1 MAQTLHDGSSMSPLL
16 RHHFPLVA
24 VWSALLPSAVGCGSD
39 GAPPG
44 PQSDPESGYFESSA
58 NNGGP
63 GKSEGAGA
71 PAAGPNL
78 GASDDAGGAEREIA
92 EADII
97 QLQGTT
103 LYAMSRTGGLSLID
117 VSNPSA
123 LKILGRYRT
132 SFTPFEMY
140 VKDDIVY
147 AMYSDWGQFVL
158 KDGTKD
164 EWVWKQTSQLLA
176 LDASDPAHIAKISE
190 FEMLGEISDSR
201 LVGDVLYAVS
211 YQNGSCWGCDSDHP
225 STNVMSINIARPEA
239 PAKVDELIFED
250 ESPEYGWGKRSIS
263 VTPERIYIAGPEY
276 GYQQPESSTI
286 QVVDISDP
294 QGDLEAGTSF
304 QVKGQIT
311 SRWQMDELDGTLR
324 VISQPWT
331 WWNNDIPPALET
343 FTVTSSQQIDKLA
356 HLDII
361 LPEREQL
368 RSVRFDGTRGYA
380 VTAVQQDPLFTF
392 DISDPSAPKQM
403 GELHMPGFLYHMEP
417 RGDRLLA
424 LGYDQGNG
432 LGAITVSLF
441 DVSNLAQPTMLQRV
455 NFGGSWAQL
464 PEDQDR
470 IHKVFKIDAE
480 NSAIFVPFSGWQA
493 DDASYCG
500 KSLNG
505 VQIMDYAG
513 DELTLRGMVA
523 SVGQARRAFIAG
535 GALFTV
541 AEQEVAAYDI
551 SNRDQPEQ
559 LSGAPIALNVS
570 LTLPTGDQLVRLRQD
585 WYSESMRLEVVS
597 KDSAD
602 AMVASTSFDLTQYLR
617 DNHGLSGCRYWYP
630 SNEPLFT
637 VGSTVWALIND
648 YGSWEYDGSGYSKG
662 RALLVGFSPDTGE
675 VTGSLEIPFQAGYWG
690 WSNTSRVVKGD
701 AVLLMQEGW
710 DQDGNQRS
718 LAALD
723 LSKPAA
729 PRLAYSV
736 ALPAD
741 DYYGSTGL
749 LDSGSELVT
758 SYARSVLGKDGVVR
772 HFALRIDVSDPLRPT
787 LIGQY
792 NVPGYLVDFDAEKAV
807 AVTLDHQPRSVA
819 GTSYEECSAKLPTS
833 YWDGNKTCIGYSAT
847 LNRVSLAGEQALV
860 LDSAR
865 MDELAWATPRRGDSR
880 LFFTNG
886 GYGGYSTGGIA
897 YDSIGGYYGWSWS
910 SQHITVVDSAT
921 LQHGTVEAPGVWN
934 SLPNGKS
941 LILAPSAGQPLTVI
955 DGTEATEPALLQGDE
970 TALGYT
976 NHLSVSGK
984 DVFLSQGDGGVQH
997 MTLP

>member
-1 MAQTLHDGSSMSPLL
+1 MSPLL
-16 RHHFPLVA
+16 RHRLPLVA
-24 VWSALLPSAVGCGSD
+24 LLSVLFPSAVGCGSD
-39 GAPPG
+39 VAAPG
-44 PQSDPESGYFESSA
+44 PQSDPETGYFESSA

-63 GKSEGAGA
+63 GRAEAGDGSIS
-71 PAAGPNL
+71 GPNL
-78 GASDDAGGAEREIA
+78 GAADDDAGGAEREIA

-123 LKILGRYRT
+123 LRILGRYRT

-158 KDGTKD
+158 KEGSED
-164 EWVWKQTSQLLA
+164 EWVWKQTSQLLS

-211 YQNGSCWGCDSDHP
+211 YQNGSCWGCDTDRP

-276 GYQQPESSTI
+276 GYERPENSTI

-304 QVKGQIT
+304 TVKGQIT

-331 WWNNDIPPALET
+331 WWNNDVPPALET

-356 HLDII
+356 HLDVI

-380 VTAVQQDPLFTF
+380 VTAVQEDPLFTF
-392 DISDPSAPKQM
+392 DISDPAAPKQM

-441 DVSNLAQPTMLQRV
+441 DVSDLAQPTMLERV

-470 IHKVFKIDAE
+470 IHKAFKIDPE
-480 NSAIFVPFSGWQA
+480 NGAIFVPFSGWQS
-493 DDASYCG
+493 DDLGYCG
-500 KSLNG
+500 RSLNG
-505 VQIMDYAG
+505 VQILDFAG
-513 DELTLRGMVA
+513 DTLALRGMV
-523 SVGQARRAFIAG
+523 SSLGQARRAFVAG

-551 SNRDQPEQ
+551 SNRDEPEQ

-570 LTLPTGDQLVRLRQD
+570 LTLPTGDKLVRLRQD

-602 AMVASTSFDLTQYLR
+602 AMVASTSLDLTQYLR
-617 DNHGLSGCRYWYP
+617 DEHGLSQCSYWYP

-648 YGSWEYDGSGYSKG
+648 YGSWEYDGDGYSKS
-662 RALLVGFSPDTGE
+662 RALLVGFSPETGE
-675 VTGSLEIPFQAGYWG
+675 VTGSLEVPFQAGYWG
-690 WSNTSRVVKGD
+690 WSNTSRVIKGD
-701 AVLLMQEGW
+701 VVLLMQNGYQE
-710 DQDGNQRS
+710 GNQRS

-723 LSKPAA
+723 LSNPAK
-729 PRLAYSV
+729 PRLAYSL

-741 DYYGSTGL
+741 EYYGSTGL

-758 SYARSVLGKDGVVR
+758 SYARSIPGKDGVVR
-772 HFALRIDVSDPLRPT
+772 HFALRIDVSRPLAPR
-787 LIGQY
+787 LIGRY

-807 AVTLDHQPRSVA
+807 AVTLDHQPHSVA
-819 GTSYEECSAKLPTS
+819 GASYEECRAKLPAG
-833 YWDGNKTCIGYSAT
+833 YWDGMKTCIGYSAT
-847 LNRVSLAGEQALV
+847 LNRVSLSGDQARL

-865 MDELAWATPRRGDSR
+865 IDELAWSTPRRGDSR

-886 GYGGYSTGGIA
+886 GYYGGDSA
-897 YDSIGGYYGWSWS
+897 YDSVGYGWSWA

-941 LILAPSAGQPLTVI
+941 LILAPSAGQALTVI
-955 DGTEATEPALLQGDE
+955 DGEDAERPVLWQGE
-970 TALGYT
+970 QTALGYT

-984 DVFLSQGDGGVQH
+984 DVFLSQGDGGVQR
-997 MTLP
+997 MSLP